1 MMNISLLSLGA
12 KLNPED
18 VKRLSDYR
26 KKWNFYEGYHW
37 EELPPSG
44 KAEVT
49 KNYCRAFV
57 NKFVAFELGKGFSIK
72 MKPHV
77 EEAII
82 PYLNEDTDNK
92 KSSSVQS
99 QAN

>member
-1 MMNISLLSLGA
+1 MAYDFVNKTSFTDMMNISLLSLGVQ
-12 KLNPED
+12 LSPED

-37 EELPPSG
+37 EDIPPSG

-57 NKFVAFELGKGFSIK
+57 NKFG
-72 MKPHV
+72 
-77 EEAII
+77 
-82 PYLNEDTDNK
+82 
-92 KSSSVQS
+92 SV
-99 QAN
+99 